1 METSFAQD
9 AERKLGMDQQ
19 AIRKVQQN
27 QKIMLGMHRLER
39 AETQGPG
46 LVSEVRNHDKKIFLW
61 IQRHDVVIDTGCG
74 YF

>member
-27 QKIMLGMHRLER
+27 QKIMLGMICKGGEL
-39 AETQGPG
+39 T
-46 LVSEVRNHDKKIFLW
+46 V
-61 IQRHDVVIDTGCG
+61 
-74 YF
+74 